1 MSSIQKV
8 SIQEILKTTCTR
20 FKEYNLNNKI
30 PYFIIASTVGLL
42 LLIVMQVKWMQKS
55 VELVEEQ
62 FDQKVSMA
70 LCMAVDQIS
79 ETEEKTNLKV
89 SCSVPGAYGQQ
100 CCANNL
106 SLFMTNSNVKQVVD
120 EALAFYDVNIPFEME
135 VSEYND
141 LLFPP
146 EKKEPSYS
154 CSLNPLIENE
164 THKLDVSFPGKRA
177 YVFDQMWLMFI
188 SSIIILLFIIGIFIY
203 ANYSLI
209 KQIRISERN
218 KEFFNH
224 MAHEFKTPLTNIGL
238 ATSLLKKKSNDHLV
252 TIISNENNQLSEQ
265 VDRVL
270 SMASIESG
278 QYKIKK
284 EKIELGSLLLDIK
297 EQMKFRL
304 QDKNVV
310 LTIHDGSEGAY
321 VWADKFHLS
330 NAIRNIIDNAI
341 KYSEEEPVIDI
352 ALLKERG
359 DVKIQIQDNGIGIS
373 CAHQKLLF
381 EKFFRIKEN
390 VNFSTKGFGLGL
402 SYVKKI
408 MDLHKGTITV
418 ISELQKGSRFDL
430 TIPQIV

>member
-1 MSSIQKV
+1 MN
-8 SIQEILKTTCTR
+8 T
-20 FKEYNLNNKI
+20 KI
-30 PYFIIASTVGLL
+30 PYFIIASTIGLL

-89 SCSVPGAYGQQ
+89 SCSVPGALGQQ
-100 CCANNL
+100 CCSNNL

-146 EKKEPSYS
+146 EKKKPSYS

-177 YVFDQMWLMFI
+177 YVFDQMWLMFFA
-188 SSIIILLFIIGIFIY
+188 SIIILLFIIGIFIY

-209 KQIRISERN
+209 KQVRISERN

-238 ATSLLKKKSNDHLV
+238 ASSLLSKKTNDNLV
-252 TIISNENNQLSEQ
+252 SIIANENKQLSEQ

-270 SMASIESG
+270 SMASIECG

-284 EKIELGSLLLDIK
+284 EKIQLGELLAGIK
-297 EQMKFRL
+297 DQMKFQL
-304 QDKNVV
+304 QDKNVT
-310 LTIHDGSEGAY
+310 LIIRDESENAL
-321 VWADKFHLS
+321 VFADKFHLS

-341 KYSEEEPVIDI
+341 KYSEENPII
-352 ALLKERG
+352 NISLLKEEQN
-359 DVKIQIQDNGIGIS
+359 VKIQIQDNGIGIS
-373 CAHQKLLF
+373 NANQKMLF

-390 VNFSTKGFGLGL
+390 MNFSTKGFGLGL

-418 ISELQKGSRFDL
+418 FSELQKGSRFDL
-430 TIPQIV
+430 TIPQLS

>member
-1 MSSIQKV
+1 
-8 SIQEILKTTCTR
+8 
-20 FKEYNLNNKI
+20 
-30 PYFIIASTVGLL
+30 
-42 LLIVMQVKWMQKS
+42 MQKS

-89 SCSVPGAYGQQ
+89 SCSVPGTMGQQ

-146 EKKEPSYS
+146 KEKEPLYS
-154 CSLNPLIENE
+154 CSLNPLIDNE
-164 THKLDVSFPGKRA
+164 SHKLDISFPGKRA

-188 SSIIILLFIIGIFIY
+188 SSIIILLFITGLFIY

-209 KQIRISERN
+209 KQVRISERN

-238 ATSLLKKKSNDHLV
+238 ASSLLSKKSNDNLID
-252 TIISNENNQLSEQ
+252 IISNENKQLSEQ
-265 VDRVL
+265 VNRVL

-278 QYKIKK
+278 QYTIKK
-284 EKIELGSLLLDIK
+284 EKIWLGKLLTEIK
-297 EQMKFRL
+297 EQMRFQL
-304 QDKNVV
+304 QDKNAI
-310 LTIHDGSEGAY
+310 LTINDESNDACIL
-321 VWADKFHLS
+321 ADKFHLS

-341 KYSEEEPVIDI
+341 KYSEKEPIINI
-352 ALLKERG
+352 ALLKNDNE
-359 DVKIQIQDNGIGIS
+359 VKVQIQDNGIGIS
-373 CAHQKLLF
+373 NADQKLLF

-390 VNFSTKGFGLGL
+390 VNFTTKGFGLGL

-418 ISELQKGSRFDL
+418 FSDLQNGSRFDL
-430 TIPQIV
+430 TIPQTA

>member
-1 MSSIQKV
+1 
-8 SIQEILKTTCTR
+8 
-20 FKEYNLNNKI
+20 
-30 PYFIIASTVGLL
+30 
-42 LLIVMQVKWMQKS
+42 MQVKWMQKS

-70 LCMAVDQIS
+70 LCMAVNQIS

-89 SCSVPGAYGQQ
+89 SCSVPGTFGQQ
-100 CCANNL
+100 CCSNNL

-120 EALAFYDVNIPFEME
+120 EALAFYNINIPFEME

-146 EKKEPSYS
+146 EKTQPSYS
-154 CSLNPLIENE
+154 CSLNPLIDNE
-164 THKLDVSFPGKRA
+164 THKLDISFPGKRA

-188 SSIIILLFIIGIFIY
+188 SSIIILLFITGIFIY

-209 KQIRISERN
+209 KQVRISERN

-238 ATSLLKKKSNDHLV
+238 ASSLLSKKSNDNLV
-252 TIISNENNQLSEQ
+252 NIISNENKQLSEQ

-284 EKIELGSLLLDIK
+284 EKIWLGKLLLEIK
-297 EQMKFRL
+297 EQMQFQL
-304 QDKNVV
+304 QDKNAT
-310 LTIHDGSEGAY
+310 LTIKDNSNHAC
-321 VWADKFHLS
+321 VLADKFHLS

-341 KYSEEEPVIDI
+341 KYSDKEPIIDI
-352 ALLKERG
+352 AILKNDE

-373 CAHQKLLF
+373 NANQKLLF

-390 VNFSTKGFGLGL
+390 VNFTSKGFGLGL

-418 ISELQKGSRFDL
+418 FSDLQKGSRFDL

>member
-1 MSSIQKV
+1 MN
-8 SIQEILKTTCTR
+8 T
-20 FKEYNLNNKI
+20 KI
-30 PYFIIASTVGLL
+30 PYFIIASTIGLF

-70 LCMAVDQIS
+70 LCRAVDELS

-89 SCSVPGAYGQQ
+89 SCSVPGAVGQQ
-100 CCANNL
+100 CCASNL

-120 EALAFYDVNIPFEME
+120 EALAFYNINIPFEMA

-146 EKKEPSYS
+146 QKTEPSYS
-154 CSLNPLIENE
+154 CSLTPLIENE
-164 THKLDVSFPGKRA
+164 SHQLDVSFPGKRA
-177 YVFDQMWLMFI
+177 YVFDKMWLMFI

-209 KQIRISERN
+209 KQVKISERN

-238 ATSLLKKKSNDHLV
+238 ASSLLSKKSDDHLIK
-252 TIISNENNQLSEQ
+252 IISNENNQLSEQ

-278 QYKIKK
+278 QYEIKK
-284 EKIELGSLLLDIK
+284 EKIWLGQLLTQIK
-297 EQMKFRL
+297 EQMQFQL
-304 QDKNVV
+304 QDKNAT
-310 LTIHDGSEGAY
+310 LTIRDESSNASIL
-321 VWADKFHLS
+321 ADKFHLS
-330 NAIRNIIDNAI
+330 NAIRNIIDNAL
-341 KYSEEEPVIDI
+341 KYSDKEPIIDI
-352 ALLKERG
+352 SIITDDEN
-359 DVKIQIQDNGIGIS
+359 VSIQIQDNGIGIS
-373 CAHQKLLF
+373 NANQKLLF
-381 EKFFRIKEN
+381 EKFFRCKEN
-390 VNFSTKGFGLGL
+390 MNFTSKGFGLGL

-408 MDLHKGTITV
+408 MDLHKGTISV
-418 ISELQKGSRFDL
+418 FSDLHKGSRFDL

>member
-1 MSSIQKV
+1 
-8 SIQEILKTTCTR
+8 
-20 FKEYNLNNKI
+20 
-30 PYFIIASTVGLL
+30 
-42 LLIVMQVKWMQKS
+42 MQVKWMQKS

-89 SCSVPGAYGQQ
+89 SCSVSGTLGQQ

-106 SLFMTNSNVKQVVD
+106 SLFMTNSNVKKVVD
-120 EALAFYDVNIPFEME
+120 EALAFYNINMPFEME
-135 VSEYND
+135 VSEYNE

-146 EKKEPSYS
+146 KETEPSYS
-154 CSLNPLIENE
+154 CSLNPLIDNE

-177 YVFDQMWLMFI
+177 YVFDKMWLMFI
-188 SSIIILLFIIGIFIY
+188 SSIIILLFITGIFIY

-209 KQIRISERN
+209 KQVRISERN

-238 ATSLLKKKSNDHLV
+238 ASSLLSKKSDDNLIN
-252 TIISNENNQLSEQ
+252 IISSENKQLSEQ

-284 EKIELGSLLLDIK
+284 EEIRLSDLLLNIK
-297 EQMKFRL
+297 TQMQFQL
-304 QDKNVV
+304 QDKNAE
-310 LTIHDGSEGAY
+310 LIINDNKNDAS

-341 KYSEEEPVIDI
+341 KYSEKEPIIHISIIKTEENI
-352 ALLKERG
+352 
-359 DVKIQIQDNGIGIS
+359 KIQIQDNGIGIS
-373 CAHQKLLF
+373 NSDQKLLF

-390 VNFSTKGFGLGL
+390 VNFTTKGFGLGL

-418 ISELQKGSRFDL
+418 ISDLNKGSRFDL
-430 TIPQIV
+430 TIPQTV